1 MAETKKRLILAKAE
15 TTYGVIPT
23 PAPAGSDALLVSN
36 LDVKPLELELLDREL
51 IFGYYGNSEK
61 LVGQRM
67 VSISFDVEIAGSGTA
82 GTAPRWGPVMQACGF
97 NETIVA
103 DTSVTYAP
111 VSTGQGSAAIDFYAD
126 GTRHLALGCRGTW
139 SIEAAAGE
147 IPKIKFELMG
157 IYQTV
162 TAIANPTPVFT
173 HQADP
178 VVFNS
183 ANTTPVKVHG
193 YAACLESFN
202 LSLGNETPFRQLAG
216 CAQRVAITDRAPEGE
231 VTIEAPALGTKDYF
245 AAASAQTLDEFSFIH
260 GGTAGNIVTFTA
272 PTCNLGSPS
281 YDDSD
286 GVLMLTLPFMPVP
299 TNAGNDEF
307 TIALT

>member
-15 TTYGVIPT
+15 SSYGVSPT
-23 PAPAGSDALLVSN
+23 PTGTDALLVSN
-36 LDVKPLELELLDREL
+36 LDVKPLELELKDREL

-67 VSISFDVEIAGSGTA
+67 VGISFDVELAGSGTA
-82 GTAPRWGPVMQACGF
+82 GTAPRWGAVMNACGF
-97 NETIVA
+97 SENVVA
-103 DTSVTYAP
+103 STSVTYAL
-111 VSTGQGSAAIDFYAD
+111 VSTGQTSVAIDFYAD

-139 SIEAAAGE
+139 SLEATAGE

-157 IYQTV
+157 IYQAA
-162 TAIANPTPVFT
+162 TATSNPTPT
-173 HQADP
+173 YALQADP

-183 ANTTPVKVHG
+183 TNTTPVAVHG
-193 YAACLESFN
+193 YAACLEAFS

-216 CAQRVAITDRAPEGE
+216 CTQRVAITDRAPEGE

-245 AAASAQTLDEFSFIH
+245 TAASAQTLGELSFTH

-272 PTCNLGSPS
+272 PTCNLGSPA
-281 YDDSD
+281 YGESD
-286 GVLMLTLPFMPVP
+286 GVLMLKLPFMPVP
-299 TNAGNDEF
+299 TSAGNDEF
-307 TIALT
+307 TLVLT